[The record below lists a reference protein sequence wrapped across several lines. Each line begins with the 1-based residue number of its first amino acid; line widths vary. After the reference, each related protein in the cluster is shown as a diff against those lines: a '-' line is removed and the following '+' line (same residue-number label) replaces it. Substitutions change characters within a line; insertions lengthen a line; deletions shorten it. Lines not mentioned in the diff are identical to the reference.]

1 MQACQLSWLRHALS
15 LPPSVPCVS
24 ECSTWI
30 QKVLEYK
37 HLKGQLRLRVRYL
50 TFLDQSSVELG
61 LGAPCRKHLQKF
73 KNLVANRGPSV
84 LIGFRK
90 DDVYMNMYSM
100 LECTKSTRGL

>member
-50 TFLDQSSVELG
+50 TFLDQSSIEFG
-61 LGAPCRKHLQKF
+61 QKF
-73 KNLVANRGPSV
+73 KNLVADIGPGV

-90 DDVYMNMYSM
+90 DVYMNMYSM